1 MRVQILTA
9 LLAGATAWSHVAAA
23 AENSTV
29 YGPGALSID
38 VATSFLDCLNTTG
51 TDYRLFVDD
60 GWTVVL
66 PVGNRTI
73 ELEATDGALYNCL
86 TMPEIMSGMQVAA
99 EDTTEL
105 DEAHHSSILADT
117 ASYAWLVAQGAQG
130 KQVVGSRAASSSSSS
145 SSEDD
150 GLARRADGLQK
161 RTHYHYYAYLS
172 DYSSCANEDLYVRF
186 GSTCYNHASAY
197 ASVQFDNA
205 FSSKILTMK
214 IWPHH
219 NCSKG
224 NLRQFTVGPNSVSS
238 CHTRTTYS
246 YHGHYKTCSC

>member
-1 MRVQILTA
+1 MRVQLLTTF
-9 LLAGATAWSHVAAA
+9 LVGATAWMHGAV
-23 AENSTV
+23 AENTTV
-29 YGPGALSID
+29 YGPGELSTD

-73 ELEATDGALYNCL
+73 DLEAADGPLYNCL

-99 EDTTEL
+99 EDTTES
-105 DEAHHSSILADT
+105 DVAHHSSIHAGV
-117 ASYAWLVAQGAQG
+117 ASYTWLVAQGAQG
-130 KQVVGSRAASSSSSS
+130 KQIVGSRAAPSSSS
-145 SSEDD
+145 SSED
-150 GLARRADGLQK
+150 GLARRADGLAK

-172 DYSSCANEDLYVRF
+172 DYSSCTNEDLFVRF

-205 FSSKILTMK
+205 FSAKILTMK

-219 NCSKG
+219 HCSKG
-224 NLRQFTVGPNSVSS
+224 NVRQFTVGPLAVST

-246 YHGHYKTCSC
+246 YYGHYKACSC

>member
-1 MRVQILTA
+1 MRTQLFPA
-9 LLAGATAWSHVAAA
+9 LLTGATAWMHVAAA
-23 AENSTV
+23 AENSTL
-29 YGPGALSID
+29 YGPDELSLA

-51 TDYRLFVDD
+51 TEYRLLVDD

-73 ELEATDGALYNCL
+73 ELEAADGALYNCL

-99 EDTTEL
+99 EDTIES
-105 DEAHHSSILADT
+105 DETHDSSIPAGT
-117 ASYAWLVAQGAQG
+117 ASYPWLVAQGAQG
-130 KQVVGSRAASSSSSS
+130 KRIVGSRATPSS
-145 SSEDD
+145 SSEED
-150 GLARRADGLQK
+150 GLARRADALAK

-172 DYSSCANEDLYVRF
+172 DYASCANEDLYVRF

-197 ASVQFDNA
+197 ASVQFDNV

-219 NCSKG
+219 QCSKG
-224 NLRQFTVGPNSVSS
+224 NVRKFTVGPNSVSS

-246 YHGHYKTCSC
+246 YHGHYASCSC